1 MNMVVENI
9 NKLVNER
16 RFNTSDLFEYA
27 EFAILCVIAAG
38 IPLILRHPQL
48 LVGVMVNFALMITAV
63 NVRGWKKVLPLIM
76 LPSIAATVGGFLFGS
91 FTIYLVFLI
100 PVIWIGNATLVF
112 VIKYLYSVRQFSYLM
127 VVPVASVLKMMIL
140 YSVTFILVFIGV
152 LPNMFLTAMGLM
164 QMTTALVGGFIVY
177 PVLLGYQHYFVPTSG
192 NLNKI

>member
-16 RFNTSDLFEYA
+16 RFNTSNLFEYA
-27 EFAILCVIAAG
+27 EFATLCVIAAG

-48 LVGVMVNFALMITAV
+48 LVGIMVNFALIIAAV
-63 NVRGWKKVLPLIM
+63 NVRGWNKVLPLIV

-91 FTIYLVFLI
+91 FTIYLMYLI
-100 PVIWIGNATLVF
+100 PVIWVGNATLVF
-112 VIKYLYSVRQFSYLM
+112 VMKYLYAVRQLSYLM
-127 VVPVASVLKMMIL
+127 VVPIASVLKMMIL

-152 LPNMFLTAMGLM
+152 LPNMFLTVMGLM

-177 PVLLGYQHYFVPTSG
+177 PILLGYHHYFIPTSG

>member
-16 RFNTSDLFEYA
+16 RFNTSNLFEYA

-48 LVGVMVNFALMITAV
+48 LVGIMVNFALIIAAV
-63 NVRGWKKVLPLIM
+63 NVRGWNKVLPLIV

-91 FTIYLVFLI
+91 FTIYLMYLI
-100 PVIWIGNATLVF
+100 PVIWVGNSTLVF
-112 VIKYLYSVRQFSYLM
+112 VMKYLYGVRQLSYLM
-127 VVPVASVLKMMIL
+127 VVPIASVLKMMIL

-152 LPNMFLTAMGLM
+152 LPNMFLTVMGLM

-177 PVLLGYQHYFVPTSG
+177 PILIGYQHYLIPASG
-192 NLNKI
+192 ILNKI

>member
-9 NKLVNER
+9 NKLVNKR
-16 RFNTSDLFEYA
+16 RFNTSNLFEYT

-63 NVRGWKKVLPLIM
+63 NVRGWKKVIPLIM

-112 VIKYLYSVRQFSYLM
+112 VIKYLYGVKQFPYLM
-127 VVPVASVLKMMIL
+127 VVPIASVLKMMIL

-152 LPNMFLTAMGLM
+152 LPNMFLTVMGVM
-164 QMTTALVGGFIVY
+164 QLTTAVVGGFIVF
-177 PVLLGYQHYFVPTSG
+177 PIILGYQHYFIPASG